1 MKVRKD
7 KKPCPFCGNTYDIL
21 AIETNKEQNCCQM
34 VCMCCGA
41 TGPSAGDAIDAER
54 YWNER
59 ENEIVCNQG
68 IRFV

>member
-1 MKVRKD
+1 MNEEFKKRIEED

-21 AIETNKEQNCCQM
+21 EQRTGKDEYWLRWHV

-41 TGPSAGDAIDAER
+41 TGPSGGDAIDAER

-59 ENEIVCNQG
+59 EK
-68 IRFV
+68 